1 MVRQDLNLQQHGCKP
16 CALPLSYGPKMAGL
30 AGLEPATLCFEGTCS
45 LRLSY
50 RPTWSARWD
59 LHPHPLACHASAPL
73 LSYEPLLVLLAG
85 FEPALYSFSNCCL
98 CRWATGAYG
107 ASGGICTPSANGSGF
122 TDRPGSLAPKLT
134 HTFAYIVVAY
144 KLRRRLGPQSR
155 IRTWDAL
162 IYSQLCYHC
171 TNCVR
176 LCGKST
182 LHLPKNRTINPM
194 KRTWCPQQDSNLH

>member
-1 MVRQDLNLQQHGCKP
+1 MLSPVELRAKTWLVRQDLNLQQHGCKP

-134 HTFAYIVVAY
+134 HTFAYI
-144 KLRRRLGPQSR
+144 R
-155 IRTWDAL
+155 I
-162 IYSQLCYHC
+162 HC
-171 TNCVR
+171 CSVQVTQAV
-176 LCGKST
+176 GA
-182 LHLPKNRTINPM
+182 TI
-194 KRTWCPQQDSNLH
+194 QDSNLGRTDLQSVVLPLH